1 MELSCFRTMFY
12 SDKLL
17 SFYKG
22 TKNTGYKLG
31 NYCTLVIAQS
41 CRILALATAAVV
53 VVGAS
58 ALQFII

>member
-22 TKNTGYKLG
+22 TKNTGYKLD

-41 CRILALATAAVV
+41 CHILALATAAAV